1 MDEFTRRLGIRLFCI
16 GLKKAVRDL
25 IRINVCRLRLK
36 RPDLT
41 SEVPRISDGDCWW
54 QVEVFDWILISH
66 KSRDWLN
73 DLKQREILCK
83 LMTEIPRMAG
93 CNGGLQIEFL
103 FWLNRSFRSQDRMGY
118 CRLRSCLDWWLRYHG
133 WQDVMDDYRWKSCF
147 DWWSLMEV
155 GNEWMIEDCERSFS
169 VGWLRVPW
177 MAGCNGWLRMEF
189 LFDWGGH
196 STRELDFPEELI
208 NFRHRSWTS
217 RKNWWTSGTG
227 VGLPGRIDELP
238 VQELD
243 FPEVWLRE
251 WDLISK
257 FFVWSTDNTGLKIW
271 MCHFFHSFRR
281 FYLRDSYC
289 WLSFRES
296 DGLLRYGSRTSRKF
310 EVNFWFNRWV
320 SLDIFGSFGKIG

>member
-1 MDEFTRRLGIRLFCI
+1 MNCEIERVRRDWNWVPMELEWLSAEIWIDVRMWIKFRIVQYKRGNIELRIERVILDICLYRIGCQDPMDEFTRRLRIRLFCI

-25 IRINVCRLRLK
+25 SRINVGGLRLK

-54 QVEVFDWILISH
+54 QAEVLDWILISH
-66 KSRDWLN
+66 RSRDWLN

-155 GNEWMIEDCERSFS
+155 GNEWMIVDWERSCS

-227 VGLPGRIDELP
+227 VGLPGSLTTRVRSDIEVFCLID
-238 VQELD
+238 
-243 FPEVWLRE
+243 W
-251 WDLISK
+251 
-257 FFVWSTDNTGLKIW
+257 
-271 MCHFFHSFRR
+271 
-281 FYLRDSYC
+281 
-289 WLSFRES
+289 
-296 DGLLRYGSRTSRKF
+296 
-310 EVNFWFNRWV
+310 
-320 SLDIFGSFGKIG
+320 